1 MKHITFLFL
10 LLATLLTACEQ
21 DKITDIPDIQVGKGE
36 ALNEISI
43 NTETVRDI
51 ILSGGDGKFS
61 VNVADARIA
70 TAVMIE
76 DTLRIKGLFEGRT
89 FATILS
95 HDLRKRIEIN
105 VVPPTLSLSQNTLH
119 IYPKDL
125 VKYVTVTG
133 GGNVVEMQVNDPDS
147 VIDAKWNAKT
157 NVVEIKAHY
166 EGNATIT
173 FKDERNTERELDVV
187 VKAENEVTAAGVYS
201 TRSRTIYTIVK
212 NVMVAKKNGVG
223 VWFYNNAR
231 PYGRYNLS
239 PFDKDMVLQIAPIIN
254 PIKGE
259 RMKIKVLASKDI
271 RQFDVFREYPVVVED
286 VKGRLA
292 VLRGHGFKLLTP
304 YEKRP

>member
-1 MKHITFLFL
+1 MKHIAL
-10 LLATLLTACEQ
+10 LLLITLLAACGQNDTA
-21 DKITDIPDIQVGKGE
+21 DMPDIQIGKGE
-36 ALNEISI
+36 SLNEISI
-43 NTETVRDI
+43 NKETVRDI

-61 VNVADARIA
+61 VNVADSKIA
-70 TAVMIE
+70 TATMIE
-76 DTLRIKGLFEGRT
+76 DTLRIKGVFEGQT

-95 HDLRKRIEIN
+95 HDLRKRIEIK
-105 VVPPTLSLSQNTLH
+105 VIPPRLSLSQETLR

-133 GGNVVEMQVNDPDS
+133 GGDVVDMKVNDPDS

-173 FKDERNTERELDVV
+173 FKGKEDAERKLNVV
-187 VKAENEVTAAGVYS
+187 VKAENEVTTAGIYS
-201 TRSRTIYTIVK
+201 TRSRTIYTIIK
-212 NVMVAKKNGVG
+212 NVMVAKKTGTG

-231 PYGRYNLS
+231 PYGRLHI
-239 PFDKDMVLQIAPIIN
+239 PLFDKDMVLQIAPIIN
-254 PIKGE
+254 PVKGK
-259 RMKIKVLASKDI
+259 RMTIKVLASQDV
-271 RQFDVFREYPVVVED
+271 RQFNFNQEYPVVVED